1 VSSETLLDEARE
13 LIARSRAQLA
23 MQPADEPVRNKQ
35 HTTKRGIMSTPTPE
49 AAAQLYAE
57 GKPVVEVAQAL
68 GITYG
73 KARKLITQ
81 SGTPVRDASSRLK
94 GRTRRKA

>member
-1 VSSETLLDEARE
+1 MLLVEAEE

-23 MQPADEPVRNKQ
+23 MTPTDEPVRHKQ
-35 HTTKRGIMSTPTPE
+35 QTTKRGIMSTPTPQ

-57 GKPVVEVAQAL
+57 GKPIVEVAQAL
-68 GITYG
+68 GVTYG
-73 KARKLITQ
+73 KARKLINEA
-81 SGTPVRDASSRLK
+81 GTPVRDASSRLK